1 MAHLMTLTDEQEV
14 YLPAVNKILPH
25 GMVAIVD
32 NELQRKTIMLK
43 TERDWVRLWRIDKQI
58 LRKRDRLADALAE
71 ILQAKRKNCSPEL
84 AAV

>member
-1 MAHLMTLTDEQEV
+1 
-14 YLPAVNKILPH
+14 
-25 GMVAIVD
+25 
-32 NELQRKTIMLK
+32 MLK